1 MPNLVKD
8 SFLDALRQKTG
19 ALLKLANSNSLYD
32 VAGGAARIY
41 VRYSKVHDRGA
52 AFYGLRKEDI
62 RQLEGQL
69 SFIVFLWDGQ
79 AEPMFVPFAAYEDVF
94 RSAEPAPDGQYK
106 AQVFLNSDSIELYLA
121 RLGRFNLE
129 GLSGW
134 EYLSGILNMNAA
146 ATPVLSHS
154 QVQSILSAIGTAKG
168 YDIWVP
174 QNDRGRLHTEL
185 SGSPLWRE
193 ELPSTFKQ
201 IGDILQEVDVLW
213 LRRGS
218 NELCGLFEVEHTT
231 PIYSAL
237 LRFNDVHLAA
247 SNPSQI
253 FRIIADDSRRGLFVR
268 QLGRPTFRASG
279 LDQICTFLEYR
290 NVYGWFTR
298 VCNQH
303 IPIAA
308 SRGPKY
314 SRETSATGATTS

>member
-1 MPNLVKD
+1 MPNLVKN

-19 ALLKLANSNSLYD
+19 ALLKLGNSNSLYD

-41 VRYSKVHDRGA
+41 IRYSKVHARGA

-62 RQLEGQL
+62 RQLEGHP

-79 AEPMFVPFAAYEDVF
+79 AEPLFVPFAAYEDVF
-94 RSAEPAPDGQYK
+94 HSTEPAPDGQYK
-106 AQVFLNSDSIELYLA
+106 AQIFLNSDSIELYLA

-134 EYLSGILNMNAA
+134 ERIGAILNTTAA

-168 YDIWVP
+168 YEIWIP
-174 QNDRGRLHTEL
+174 PNDRGRLHTEL
-185 SGSPLWRE
+185 SGSPLLRD
-193 ELPSTFKQ
+193 ELPSTLKQ

-247 SNPSQI
+247 SNASQI

-298 VCNQH
+298 VCNQY
-303 IPIAA
+303 IPIGA
-308 SRGPKY
+308 SQDPKRVHEI
-314 SRETSATGATTS
+314 SASGTATS